1 MPQNRVSDPT
11 SLQRDKRKLS
21 THPGLYHSV
30 RKGSTICGL
39 SKPASN
45 CGNKVKVR
53 FRGPQCF
60 RHIYSTS
67 PAGAPGPQ
75 ARLRSCGVVVDVIWS
90 SSNAVKH
97 VTLIQYYTQPE

>member
-60 RHIYSTS
+60 RHIYFSSGRSRT
-67 PAGAPGPQ
+67 PGKAEVMRRCSGCDLEFQ
-75 ARLRSCGVVVDVIWS
+75 QRC
-90 SSNAVKH
+90 
-97 VTLIQYYTQPE
+97 